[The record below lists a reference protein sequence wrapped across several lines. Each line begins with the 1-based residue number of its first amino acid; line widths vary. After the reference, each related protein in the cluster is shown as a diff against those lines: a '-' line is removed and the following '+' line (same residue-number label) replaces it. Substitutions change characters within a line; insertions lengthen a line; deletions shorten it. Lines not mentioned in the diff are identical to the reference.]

1 MSPLFHIAGFV
12 STLADEFDEYCYN
25 GGDRAAGANNAEVS
39 QTSVK
44 IEGNVYFVCEEDIA
58 DLKDSPVTLII
69 NSTECQ
75 GISRANAR
83 RVCQPRECEARSP
96 TGDETPIEGV
106 CYSESGDGKRGVHA
120 PSAAR
125 EWRSG
130 AEYDVVEST
139 AYGAVYPQ
147 KGTTT

>member
-1 MSPLFHIAGFV
+1 M
-12 STLADEFDEYCYN
+12 N
-25 GGDRAAGANNAEVS
+25 
-39 QTSVK
+39 
-44 IEGNVYFVCEEDIA
+44 FVCEEEIA

-130 AEYDVVEST
+130 AEYDVVENA

-147 KGTTT
+147 KGMAIAILAENAALSSSALPRDAVRKTEQKRFENGRILLD